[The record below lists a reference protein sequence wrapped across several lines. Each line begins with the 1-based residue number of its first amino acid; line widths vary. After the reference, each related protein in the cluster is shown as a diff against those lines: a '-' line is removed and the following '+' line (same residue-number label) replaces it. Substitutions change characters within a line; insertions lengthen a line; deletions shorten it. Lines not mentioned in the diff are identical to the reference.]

1 MAKKVIGQSE
11 QWWYT
16 PHGDLELVAEEQSAF
31 KFRPLTK
38 AEQMHALD
46 NMEVEVVDARSS
58 ERQLRFRSFQQ
69 AYQIVLACLT
79 EARNY
84 PAGEPV
90 EYVVDVS
97 REKREAYLELMRN
110 ALIYELGHHV
120 FDRST
125 LGPAE
130 KKSLTP

>member
-1 MAKKVIGQSE
+1 MKKVIGQTE
-11 QWWYT
+11 NWWYT
-16 PHGDLELVAEEQSAF
+16 PVHDVALPAEDQSAF

-46 NMEVEVVDARSS
+46 NMEVEIADGRSQ

-69 AYQIVLACLT
+69 AYQMLLACLV
-79 EARNY
+79 EARNF

-90 EYVVDVS
+90 EYSADAS
-97 REKREAYLELMRN
+97 REKREAFLELMPN

-125 LGPAE
+125 LGPPE